1 MKEEKNNILLI
12 VVDCLRYS
20 ALQELLDKGKLP
32 NTEKLLEKSTYFTSA
47 YTTSTTTTPSFT
59 TILSGLYPAKH
70 SVRSLYGYKVSQDL
84 VLVQELLAANNYYT
98 RAEVTGP
105 LMEIVG
111 LNKGFKDY
119 VFREQ
124 YETVYTSWWKRFLN
138 TLDSIPK
145 PWFILLHLWELHRP
159 RKLPSNKN
167 TLRNRLY
174 DDLRY
179 KQALVYLDEK
189 LGELYDKVKKD
200 AVIILTGDHGEL
212 TPRTFFEN
220 LRALSVRGYRKIM
233 RILVSKGF
241 KWFEKYARRP
251 LREVGHGFHIYEYLV
266 HVPLIVYTPHGSK
279 KVFDGLVSHVDI
291 APTILDLV
299 GIKERPYYPL
309 DGLSLKPVMEEKKR
323 IEHDYVFMEA
333 CGVDLKPE
341 ECIVGIRTHRY
352 KLAIRP
358 LARDKYLELYD
369 LEEDPNETRNVANQR
384 PEIVKQLL
392 SILEKEYLKYYY
404 SPGLLFKI
412 YRLKKKL
419 RTSQLAPRRV

>member
-1 MKEEKNNILLI
+1 MENRRYNVLLV

-20 ALQELLDKGKLP
+20 ALQELLNENKLP
-32 NTEKLLEKSTYFTSA
+32 VTGKLLEKSTYFTSA
-47 YTTSTTTTPSFT
+47 YATSTTTTPSFT

-70 SVRSLYGYKVSQDL
+70 GVRSLQGYRVSRDL

-105 LMEIVG
+105 LMEVIG
-111 LNKGFKDY
+111 LNRGFKDY

-124 YETVYTSWWKRFLN
+124 YETVYTSWWKKFLD

-159 RKLPSNKN
+159 RKLPPNKN
-167 TLRNRLY
+167 TLKNRLY
-174 DDLRY
+174 DDFRY

-189 LGELYDKVKKD
+189 LGELYDKIRED
-200 AVIILTGDHGEL
+200 TVIILTGDHGEL

-233 RILVSKGF
+233 RILVSKGL

-251 LREVGHGFHIYEYLV
+251 LREVGHGFHVYEYLV
-266 HVPLIVYTPHGSK
+266 HVPLIIYTPSGSK
-279 KVFDGLVSHVDI
+279 KIYDGLVSHVDI
-291 APTILDLV
+291 VPTLLDLV
-299 GIKERPYYPL
+299 GVEERPYYPL
-309 DGLSLKPVMEEKKR
+309 DGLSLKPVVVDNKR

-333 CGVDLKPE
+333 CGVDLKLE
-341 ECIVGIRTHRY
+341 ECIVGIRTHKY
-352 KLAIRP
+352 KLVMRP
-358 LARDKYLELYD
+358 LARDKHLELYD
-369 LEEDPNETRNVANQR
+369 LEEDPHETRNLASQR

-392 SILEKEYLKYYY
+392 GILEKEYLKYYY

-419 RTSQLAPRRV
+419 RTSQLTPRRV

>member
-1 MKEEKNNILLI
+1 MKEKKNNVLLI

-20 ALQELLDKGKLP
+20 ALQELLNEGKLP
-32 NTEKLLEKSTYFTSA
+32 NTKRLLEKSTHFTSA
-47 YTTSTTTTPSFT
+47 YATSTTTTPSFT

-70 SVRSLYGYKVSQDL
+70 GIRSLHGYKLSQDL
-84 VLVQELLAANNYYT
+84 VLIQELLASNNYYT

-105 LMEIVG
+105 LDIVR

-124 YETVYTSWWKRFLN
+124 YETVYTNWWRKFLN

-159 RKLPSNKN
+159 RKLPPNKN
-167 TLRNRLY
+167 TWKNRLY

-179 KQALVYLDEK
+179 KQALAYLDEK
-189 LGELYDKVKKD
+189 LGELYDKVRED
-200 AVIILTGDHGEL
+200 TIIILTGDHGEL
-212 TPRTFFEN
+212 TPKTLFEN
-220 LRALSVRGYRKIM
+220 LRALGVRGFRKIM

-266 HVPLIVYTPHGSK
+266 HVPLIIYTPHGLGK
-279 KVFDGLVSHVDI
+279 TVDGLVSHVDI
-291 APTILDLV
+291 VPTILDLV
-299 GIKERPYYPL
+299 GVEERPYYPL
-309 DGLSLKPVMEEKKR
+309 DGLSLKPVIEEDKR
-323 IEHDYVFMEA
+323 VEHNYVFMEA
-333 CGVDLKPE
+333 CGVDLKLE

-352 KLAIRP
+352 KLAMRP
-358 LARDKYLELYD
+358 LAKDKHLELYD
-369 LEEDPNETRNVANQR
+369 LEEDPGETRNIASQK
-384 PEIVKQLL
+384 PEIIKQLL
-392 SILEKEYLKYYY
+392 DILEKEYLKYYY

-412 YRLKKKL
+412 YKLKKKL
-419 RTSQLAPRRV
+419 HTSRLIPQRA

>member
-1 MKEEKNNILLI
+1 MKERKNNVLLI
-12 VVDCLRYS
+12 VVDCLRYT
-20 ALQELLDKGKLP
+20 ALQELLDEGKLP
-32 NTEKLLEKSTYFTSA
+32 NTGRLLEKSTYFTSA
-47 YTTSTTTTPSFT
+47 YATSTTTTPSFT
-59 TILSGLYPAKH
+59 SILSGLYPAKH
-70 SVRSLYGYKVSQDL
+70 GVRSLYGYRVSRDL
-84 VLVQELLAANNYYT
+84 ILVQELLASNNYYT

-105 LMEIVG
+105 LMGVVG

-124 YETVYTSWWKRFLN
+124 YETVYTSWWKKFLN

-159 RKLPSNKN
+159 RKLPSDKN
-167 TLRNRLY
+167 TLKNRLY

-179 KQALVYLDEK
+179 KQALVYLDER
-189 LGELYDKVKKD
+189 LGELYDKVRED
-200 AVIILTGDHGEL
+200 SIIVLTGDHGEL
-212 TPRTFFEN
+212 TPKTLYEN
-220 LRALSVRGYRKIM
+220 LRALGVRGFRKIM

-241 KWFEKYARRP
+241 KWFEKYAKRP

-266 HVPLIVYTPHGSK
+266 HVPLIIYTPHGLGK
-279 KVFDGLVSHVDI
+279 TFDGLVSHVDI

-299 GIKERPYYPL
+299 GVEERPYYPL
-309 DGLSLKPVMEEKKR
+309 DGLSLKPVVEENKR

-341 ECIVGIRTHRY
+341 ECIVGIRTRRY
-352 KLAIRP
+352 KLAMRP

-369 LEEDPNETRNVANQR
+369 LEEDPGETHNIASQK
-384 PEIVKQLL
+384 PGIVEQLL

-419 RTSQLAPRRV
+419 HPNRLAPRRA

>member
-1 MKEEKNNILLI
+1 MVDDKYNVLLI
-12 VVDCLRYS
+12 VVDCLRYT
-20 ALQELLDKGKLP
+20 ALHELLNKNMLSNTKKLVG
-32 NTEKLLEKSTYFTSA
+32 NATYFTSA
-47 YTTSTTTTPSFT
+47 YAASTTTTPSFT

-70 SVRSLYGYKVSQDL
+70 SVRSLYKYKVSGDL
-84 VLVQELLAANNYYT
+84 ILIQELLASNNYYT

-105 LMEIVG
+105 LMEVIG
-111 LNKGFKDY
+111 LNRGFKDY

-124 YETVYTSWWKRFLN
+124 YETVYTEWWRKFLS
-138 TLDSIPK
+138 TIDTIPK

-159 RKLPSNKN
+159 RKLPPNKN
-167 TLRNRLY
+167 TLKNRLY

-189 LGELYDKVKKD
+189 LGELYDKVRED
-200 AVIILTGDHGEL
+200 TIIILTGDHGEL
-212 TPRTFFEN
+212 TPRTLFEN
-220 LRALSVRGYRKIM
+220 LRALSVRGFRKIM

-266 HVPLIVYTPHGSK
+266 HVPLIIYVPGSSK
-279 KVFDGLVSHVDI
+279 RVFNGLVSHVDI
-291 APTILDLV
+291 MPTILDLIGV
-299 GIKERPYYPL
+299 EERPYYPL
-309 DGLSLKPVMEEKKR
+309 DGLSLKPVVEENKR

-341 ECIVGIRTHRY
+341 ECIVGIRTRKY

-369 LEEDPNETRNVANQR
+369 LEEDPQETRNIASQK
-384 PEIVKQLL
+384 PDIVRQLL
-392 SILEKEYLKYYY
+392 HILEREYLKYYY

-412 YRLKKKL
+412 YKLRKKL
-419 RTSQLAPRRV
+419 HTSRLTLQQV